1 MAISRAQMPEQIK
14 GYADGGPLDT
24 YRKQLEEIQNQRK
37 PITQQDLATRI
48 QELQMLVPQQ
58 RRPNIFDLAGALSRG
73 LVAQAQSGRPSS
85 VGYGLAM
92 GFNLFDDM
100 EQKRRA
106 QMDDM
111 TQKLR
116 LMAYEDLRKQQAESE
131 ELKRAMADAGFKL
144 QLEQMKR
151 SGGYFESKTVEAQ
164 ALNLILAAERD
175 PNIKNTPE
183 YKVALAFLQ
192 KPKRSLQSTET
203 GMVEVEQPGL
213 NIAEIFGS
221 PAGSQPG
228 VPAGFSPTGQ
238 NDPNGNPVYYRRN
251 PDGTVDYA
259 VMEPD

>member
-58 RRPNIFDLAGALSRG
+58 RRPNIFDLADALSRG

-131 ELKRAMADAGFKL
+131 ELRRAMADAGFKL
-144 QLEQMKR
+144 QLEQMKNTKEFFQ
-151 SGGYFESKTVEAQ
+151 GTGPESV
-164 ALNLILAAERD
+164 ALNTVLAAMKNPAIR
-175 PNIKNTPE
+175 NTPE
-183 YKVALAFLQ
+183 FRVARRVLMR
-192 KPKRSLQSTET
+192 PKTSVQSTEQ
-203 GMVEVEQPGL
+203 GLVQVESPGFDVDSL
-213 NIAEIFGS
+213 FPEEA
-221 PAGSQPG
+221 PSQRQ
-228 VPAGFSPTGQ
+228 VPAGFSPSGQ
-238 NDPNGNPVYYRRN
+238 TDRNGNPVYFRIA
-251 PDGTVDYA
+251 PDGTKELF